1 MSFRV
6 ATVTDPGRERDRNE
20 DAVLA
25 GSFDDGSWVIIV
37 CDGMGGHDAGDVA
50 SRIAARRI
58 YQEVNAR
65 LEDPDV
71 PSVLH
76 DALVA
81 AHEAILD
88 EAAQGASDMGT
99 TAVVARL
106 IGDQL
111 WFGWVGDSRLYLVR
125 DGRLELASA
134 DHTVIQAQID
144 AGQLD
149 PAIDHADHP
158 DAHVL
163 TQALGGEGIELAP
176 STTHR
181 PVTLLPG
188 DTLVLC
194 SDGLHDLMTPAE
206 TVAFVATGT
215 PEQLAQGLV
224 DEANRRRGHD
234 NITVAVA
241 QLEGAVTAAP
251 HVPPVPPVPKVPTA
265 PPAPQASPPKRKT
278 GAGRVTQPDAP
289 LPVARPVAAFGEPPP
304 ASAPDRRLL
313 WLALA
318 AVPLLLCLATTGL
331 LVVLR

>member
-6 ATVTDPGRERDRNE
+6 ATVTDPGRERERNE

-65 LEDPDV
+65 LDDDDV
-71 PSVLH
+71 PAVLH

-81 AHEAILD
+81 AHEAITD
-88 EAAQGASDMGT
+88 EALERGSDMGT

-111 WFGWVGDSRLYLVR
+111 WYGWVGDSRLYLVR
-125 DGRLELASA
+125 DGRLELATA
-134 DHTVIQAQID
+134 DHTVIQAKID
-144 AGQLD
+144 AGELD
-149 PAIDHADHP
+149 PDADHADHP

-176 STTHR
+176 STTHTA
-181 PVTLLPG
+181 VTLRPG

-206 TVAFVATGT
+206 TVAFVAHGT
-215 PEQLAQGLV
+215 PDQLAQGLV

-241 QLEGAVTAAP
+241 QLDSHVTSEPIA
-251 HVPPVPPVPKVPTA
+251 VPTA
-265 PPAPQASPPKRKT
+265 PPAPAASPPPRKP

-289 LPVARPVAAFGEPPP
+289 LPLLRSVPAAALPP
-304 ASAPDRRLL
+304 APAKDRRLL
-313 WLALA
+313 WLALVL
-318 AVPLLLCLATTGL
+318 VPLLLCVVSAGL
-331 LVVLR
+331 VLVFR